1 MCGGLG
7 AGWKEPPGSDET
19 SCGERA
25 HTHSVGRGAASYR
38 IRQRDDRTCLLGV
51 DSGVRI
57 RELLEKLLK
66 AQGSGPVIEAH
77 RPHLLPGAVAH
88 ESAPVCG
95 ALQTR
100 IVMHH
105 GDTVSRGS
113 NIGFEKPESQGGRV
127 AEGGKGVLW

>member
-38 IRQRDDRTCLLGV
+38 IRQRDDRTCLLGD
-51 DSGVRI
+51 DSDVRI
-57 RELLEKLLK
+57 RELLEEFLK

-95 ALQTR
+95 ALQAR

-105 GDTVSRGS
+105 GDTVSRGAD
-113 NIGFEKPESQGGRV
+113 IGFEMSESQGGRV
-127 AEGGKGVLW
+127 TEGGKGVLR